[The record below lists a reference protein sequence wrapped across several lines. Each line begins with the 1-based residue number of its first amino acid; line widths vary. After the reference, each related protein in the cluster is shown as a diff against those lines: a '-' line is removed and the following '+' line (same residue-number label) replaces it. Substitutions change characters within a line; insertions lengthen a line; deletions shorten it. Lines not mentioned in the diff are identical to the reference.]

1 MDDATNGVGPPVA
14 AIGLMVVD
22 TGLRT
27 VVGAPTEFM
36 VSETD
41 TGLRTV
47 VGAPTGANDD
57 IPTKCI

>member
-27 VVGAPTEFM
+27 VVATIGLM

-47 VGAPTGANDD
+47 AGAPTGANDD